1 MKKSVKVIGISSV
14 VLAGALMA
22 TSYLAAQPMD
32 CDMFDK
38 GYRPGHM
45 MHKSGFDRSH
55 HRGPMQAVWQ
65 LDLSD
70 EQQEQLSALMLEK
83 RKGLRER
90 MLAKRETRTALRE
103 AISAEPYDAE
113 RVKQLA
119 QAQGAA
125 VTERIIKRAETR
137 QQIRALLTPEQLAE
151 LDEMRS
157 KRDCK
162 EQAD

>member
-32 CDMFDK
+32 FDMFDK

-45 MHKSGFDRSH
+45 MHKSGLDRPH
-55 HRGPMQAVWQ
+55 RRGPMQAVWE
-65 LDLSD
+65 LDLSE